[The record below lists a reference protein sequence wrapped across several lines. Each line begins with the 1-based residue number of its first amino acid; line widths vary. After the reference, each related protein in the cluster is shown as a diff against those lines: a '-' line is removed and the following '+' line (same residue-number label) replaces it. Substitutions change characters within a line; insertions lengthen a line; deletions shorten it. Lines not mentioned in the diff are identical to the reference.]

1 MKFEKM
7 SIECKSQEDKLNV
20 ANALDK
26 LGYSSFGDCINY
38 DHLLFVHTYNH
49 GSYQDYGSN
58 DDHDGAE
65 LITSSQFQSKYSN
78 QFHEKIKQ
86 AMSDFGLGREELSRK
101 LGYSDPYITKMLTL
115 PQSEKVKKKVSEKI
129 DNLYQPKKSIGTLV
143 VDLEQSPEFKKAIA
157 ETKAEIKKVAEEN
170 EQLKKELE
178 ESREKARSAKAHSE
192 EVVKYSLDLEKELD
206 HKNQVLDKRNDL
218 FKDAEYEI
226 ASLNK
231 TIESLQTVL
240 NEKNEDIE
248 GIKAAFGRVT
258 KVGSNRIAELE
269 NLNKKLGID
278 LSKRNKDVNL
288 LNFGCVVL
296 GLIILIMACFLA
308 GG

>member
-1 MKFEKM
+1 MKFEKLV
-7 SIECKSQEDKLNV
+7 IECGNFQERDSVFKV
-20 ANALDK
+20 LDDI
-26 LGYSSFGDCINY
+26 GYSDFGGCKDEQY
-38 DHLLFVHTYNH
+38 LFVHTYVD
-49 GSYQDYGSN
+49 GDYVVSHSEN
-58 DDHDGAE
+58 NHDGADFM
-65 LITSSQFQSKYSN
+65 TAAQFLSKYSN
-78 QFHEKIKQ
+78 QFRKKIIQ

-115 PQSEKVKKKVSEKI
+115 PQSEKVKKKVVEKI
-129 DNLYQPKKSIGTLV
+129 DNLYQSKKSIGTLV
-143 VDLEQSPEFKKAIA
+143 VDLEQSPEFKKVIA

-170 EQLKKELE
+170 EQLK
-178 ESREKARSAKAHSE
+178 
-192 EVVKYSLDLEKELD
+192 KELD

-231 TIESLQTVL
+231 TVESLQTVL

-269 NLNKKLGID
+269 SLNKQLGID
-278 LSKRNKDVNL
+278 LSKRNKDVKL

-296 GLIILIMACFLA
+296 GLIVLIMACFW
-308 GG
+308 